1 MQISIVIYRNIQKMT
16 QLRTANL
23 IYSTAFV
30 EITYK
35 ECLNVTDIRRNEM
48 FVLIIGEFTENQ
60 FCEYCLFS
68 INLNLFAPK

>member
-1 MQISIVIYRNIQKMT
+1 MT

-35 ECLNVTDIRRNEM
+35 ECLNVIDIKRNEM
-48 FVLIIGEFTENQ
+48 FVLIIGDFADNKFGEYFLVLINLLNQ
-60 FCEYCLFS
+60 F
-68 INLNLFAPK
+68 LNKLN

>member
-1 MQISIVIYRNIQKMT
+1 MT

-48 FVLIIGEFTENQ
+48 FVLIIGDFADNK
-60 FCEYCLFS
+60 FCEYCFVS
-68 INLNLFAPK
+68 IDFLTITYHLLL

>member
-1 MQISIVIYRNIQKMT
+1 MKQKILIPILIEFYRSIQKMT
-16 QLRTANL
+16 HLRTANL

-48 FVLIIGEFTENQ
+48 FVLIIGEFADNQ
-60 FCEYCLFS
+60 FC
-68 INLNLFAPK
+68 